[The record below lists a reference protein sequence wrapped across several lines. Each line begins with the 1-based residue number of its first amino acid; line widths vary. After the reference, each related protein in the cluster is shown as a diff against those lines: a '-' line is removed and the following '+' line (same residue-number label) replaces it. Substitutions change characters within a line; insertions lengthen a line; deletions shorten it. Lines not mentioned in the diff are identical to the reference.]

1 MKPLQIFAALAT
13 LLICLYAFSWIVSKT
28 TVVKTDSVKS
38 KFERPTTTPAEEE
51 EQKEDPDKDYY
62 KKNPFQPA
70 KGNDLPVAEL
80 PEKTYEFGRM
90 GLGKV
95 GEHDFIIKNTGTA
108 PLKIAKGPTQCKC
121 TVAGLKDQEIPPGG
135 EATIHLSWEPKSVG
149 PFAQTA
155 TIWTNDPKNPELTI
169 GVEGDM
175 FQEIEIQPM
184 DGWKLGVLTNSNPTP
199 FRGMIQSAVI
209 DNFEIT
215 KIETSSDRVT
225 LKETKLTPEELEE
238 DGNSLRC
245 GYRLEGELAGISE
258 PGKVEETITIY
269 TNLEEYP
276 KFELTLSARRAGAM
290 TVIGP
295 QWTSGGPMLNLGK
308 ISSAEG
314 KETKLTVMIPPGDEE
329 FKILETISDPG
340 FVQAR
345 LKPERT
351 GKELAQERY
360 SLFFKVPPGS
370 PKGIWG
376 PGREGKI
383 TLKTNHPQVRDVDIT
398 LYVEVE

>member
-1 MKPLQIFAALAT
+1 MKPLQLFATLAT
-13 LLICLYAFSWIVSKT
+13 LLICLSVFSWIISKT
-28 TVVKTDSVKS
+28 APPRKDLVGS
-38 KFERPTTTPAEEE
+38 KFNRPDPSLAEEE
-51 EQKEDPDKDYY
+51 EEDDTDKDHY
-62 KKNPFQPA
+62 KKNPFPA
-70 KGNDLPVAEL
+70 ATGSELPVAEL
-80 PEKTYEFGRM
+80 VETTYQFGRM

-95 GEHDFIIKNTGTA
+95 GEHNFVLKNTGNA

-135 EATIHLSWEPKSVG
+135 EATIHLAWEPKSPG

-155 TIWTNDPKNPELTI
+155 TLWTNDPKNPELTI

-175 FQEIEIQPM
+175 FQEIEVQPLE
-184 DGWKLGVLTNSNPTP
+184 GWKLGVLTSSKPTP
-199 FRGMIQSAVI
+199 IRGIIQSAVI
-209 DNFEIT
+209 ENFEIT

-225 LKETKLTPEELEE
+225 LKETKLTPEELQGEE
-238 DGNSLRC
+238 ISLRS
-245 GYRLEGELAGISE
+245 GYRLEGELAAISE
-258 PGKVEETITIY
+258 PGNVEESVTIH

-276 KFELTLSARRAGAM
+276 KFVLPLSARRAGAL

-295 QWTSGGPMLNLGK
+295 QWTAGGPRLDLGK
-308 ISSAEG
+308 ISSEKG
-314 KETKLTVMIPPGDEE
+314 KETKLTVMIPPADEE
-329 FKILETISDPG
+329 FKILETISNPA
-340 FVQAR
+340 FVQAT

-360 SLFFKVPPGS
+360 SLFFTVPPGS

-376 PGREGKI
+376 AGREGKI
-383 TLKTNHPQVRDVDIT
+383 TLKTNHPQVRDIDIT